1 MDSEATKRT
10 MAKAERLDTIYTFG
24 FILAIDGYE
33 PEEIL
38 IAQIERCRELG
49 IEIHGD
55 GERPN

>member
-1 MDSEATKRT
+1 